1 MVKPSGSGTGEDEE
15 EESQWEYFHLLQ
27 FLNDFVKHRN
37 TTSNVPTPIP
47 TDQLTPS
54 CSNESQSVEE
64 PHDGPPVSP
73 LRSPS
78 SNTTDDTTPLSSNQP
93 MSSDSPNLPIT
104 NRYYNIMHC
113 VLYYQQGYLYKQYSL
128 YNMLYI
134 ICRSILKRKRRTVA
148 MDPLE
153 REIVNTLSEFSK
165 SASGMFSPQQPT
177 NTLDE
182 EDHFAG
188 SVAATLRRLQP
199 RSRAIAKFRIQEIL
213 LQLEFPQ
220 PEPSVPAPTPSTYY
234 PNNPF

>member
-15 EESQWEYFHLLQ
+15 EESQWEYLNLLQ
-27 FLNDFVKHRN
+27 FNIEKQLVMCSHSFPLTKLPQAVVINDNQWKNPMMDPRYLLCGHHPAIPQMLQRHCHPIN
-37 TTSNVPTPIP
+37 LCHQIHPIYPSPTGIIILC
-47 TDQLTPS
+47 T
-54 CSNESQSVEE
+54 
-64 PHDGPPVSP
+64 
-73 LRSPS
+73 
-78 SNTTDDTTPLSSNQP
+78 
-93 MSSDSPNLPIT
+93 
-104 NRYYNIMHC
+104 
-113 VLYYQQGYLYKQYSL
+113 VLCIKQYSL
-128 YNMLYI
+128 YNMFYI
-134 ICRSILKRKRRTVA
+134 ICRSLLKRKRRTVA

-199 RSRAIAKFRIQEIL
+199 RSRAIAKFRIQDIL

-234 PNNPF
+234 PNNSF

>member
-1 MVKPSGSGTGEDEE
+1 
-15 EESQWEYFHLLQ
+15 
-27 FLNDFVKHRN
+27 
-37 TTSNVPTPIP
+37 
-47 TDQLTPS
+47 
-54 CSNESQSVEE
+54 
-64 PHDGPPVSP
+64 
-73 LRSPS
+73 
-78 SNTTDDTTPLSSNQP
+78 
-93 MSSDSPNLPIT
+93 
-104 NRYYNIMHC
+104 
-113 VLYYQQGYLYKQYSL
+113 
-128 YNMLYI
+128 
-134 ICRSILKRKRRTVA
+134 

-199 RSRAIAKFRIQEIL
+199 RSRAIAKFRIQDIL

-234 PNNPF
+234 PNNSF